1 MPEELSETLV
11 YNLME
16 EDGTRWDYDLLRDI
30 CNARDR
36 NLIQQNPIPGRQRED
51 SWFWLLEVKGEF
63 SVRSCYRQLQE
74 EMDFP
79 NAAFWKKL
87 WSLNLPGK
95 IIIFLWRTCRLCLP
109 TAAALAT
116 KNVDLSINC
125 PWCRSCVE
133 DSIHILFTCNFAQ
146 DVWKSVGLWEV
157 ISSNLNPDIFETMQK
172 IFSVSH
178 KNQRAL
184 VGLFC
189 WSLWN
194 RRNRWVWDRVNTSV
208 FGVKAAALNLF
219 NDWKKAQEEVKV
231 TGIQKM
237 LGDRRWCKP
246 PAGWLKVNI
255 DAAWVSQ
262 ANTTSMGCVIRDE
275 AGEFV
280 RARCSE
286 MQPCVEPKM
295 AEALSLKE
303 ALAWIKDWRSA
314 QVIFETD
321 SKLLVDALTG
331 SRGKSFFDTIVND
344 CVELLKHCTDVLV
357 VFAYRS
363 ANSVAHALAK
373 AAHSMSGSQEWINI
387 APEII
392 ECIIA
397 DEKF

>member
-109 TAAALAT
+109 TTAALAT

-157 ISSNLNPDIFETMQK
+157 VSGNLNPDIFETMQK

-208 FGVKAAALNLF
+208 FGVTAAALNLF
-219 NDWKKAQEEVKV
+219 ND
-231 TGIQKM
+231 
-237 LGDRRWCKP
+237 
-246 PAGWLKVNI
+246 
-255 DAAWVSQ
+255 
-262 ANTTSMGCVIRDE
+262 
-275 AGEFV
+275 
-280 RARCSE
+280 
-286 MQPCVEPKM
+286 
-295 AEALSLKE
+295 
-303 ALAWIKDWRSA
+303 
-314 QVIFETD
+314 
-321 SKLLVDALTG
+321 
-331 SRGKSFFDTIVND
+331 
-344 CVELLKHCTDVLV
+344 
-357 VFAYRS
+357 
-363 ANSVAHALAK
+363 
-373 AAHSMSGSQEWINI
+373 
-387 APEII
+387 
-392 ECIIA
+392 
-397 DEKF
+397 